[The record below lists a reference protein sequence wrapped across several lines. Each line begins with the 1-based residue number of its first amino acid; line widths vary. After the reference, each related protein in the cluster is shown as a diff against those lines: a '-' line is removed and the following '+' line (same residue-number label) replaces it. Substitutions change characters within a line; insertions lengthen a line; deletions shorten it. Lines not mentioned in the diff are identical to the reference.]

1 MRREFPRPRRFD
13 TQSASEFRGLALDPQ
28 AVSNELQ
35 LPMTASC
42 RAGDARVTPRG
53 RRLGGRRTNT
63 YCCLKIASGDDGQ
76 LAQSLVA
83 ASAKLMRHELFLHR
97 LRETAATMYFYVFWY
112 PNGDTGEVFPTSL
125 LLELVGWESFWA
137 STSMTTGTG
146 AGRRRLIVT
155 PDTNTAGSGRSG
167 R

>member
-1 MRREFPRPRRFD
+1 MATP
-13 TQSASEFRGLALDPQ
+13 FRYAISLRVHGLGFDPQ

-35 LPMTASC
+35 LPMTASW
-42 RAGDARVTPRG
+42 RTGDARVTPRG
-53 RRLGGRRTNT
+53 RRLGGRRTDT

-97 LRETAATMYFYVFWY
+97 LREAGATMYFYVFWY

-125 LLELVGWESFWA
+125 LLELGRLGIDLGINVYDDRHGAVPADVG
-137 STSMTTGTG
+137 
-146 AGRRRLIVT
+146 
-155 PDTNTAGSGRSG
+155 
-167 R
+167 